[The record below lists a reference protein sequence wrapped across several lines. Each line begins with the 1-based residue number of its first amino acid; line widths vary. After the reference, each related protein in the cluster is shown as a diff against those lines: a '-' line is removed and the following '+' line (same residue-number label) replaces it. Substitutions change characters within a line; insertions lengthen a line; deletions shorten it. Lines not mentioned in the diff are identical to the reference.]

1 MGEDKKVK
9 DQEGTKDP
17 EINTGAKD
25 DSKASKDFAEKTT
38 YTADE
43 IKIMMDVKDNELQEK
58 IAVAVKEAASKEK
71 EKLYDTVEKYKKD
84 LETLANK
91 AEMEEVEKQ
100 KLLQEESDKKK
111 AELSA
116 QERVAELEK
125 DLDKTSKRFEE
136 VINIKDLEFKEALRK
151 RDLAILRERLVAE
164 AKGEIIP
171 ELVQGDSEEQINEAA
186 ELARLRYKEIVE
198 NQKKQLTDELIRTG
212 KIPGPDGKDKK
223 DTTTDLTGGRSIKEV
238 FELPEEDFIKYKDE
252 VLKKFSG

>member
-1 MGEDKKVK
+1 MGDDKKVK

-17 EINTGAKD
+17 NVDPVVDPKD
-25 DSKASKDFAEKTT
+25 KSAENKKT
-38 YTADE
+38 YTAEELKTILDS
-43 IKIMMDVKDNELQEK
+43 KDQEVQEK
-58 IAVAVKEAASKEK
+58 IAAAVKDAASKEK

-84 LETLANK
+84 LEVLAKK
-91 AEMEEVEKQ
+91 AEAEEAEKQ
-100 KLLQEESDKKK
+100 KLLQMEEEKKK

-116 QERVAELEK
+116 KERVAELEK
-125 DLDKTSKRFEE
+125 DLEKTSKRFEE
-136 VINIKDLEFKEALRK
+136 VIGIKDLEFKEALRK
-151 RDLAILRERLVAE
+151 RDLAILRERLVAD

-171 ELVQGDSEEQINEAA
+171 ELVQGDSEEQINKAA

-223 DTTTDLTGGRSIKEV
+223 DNPTDLSGGKSIKEV
-238 FELPEEDFIKYKDE
+238 FELPDEDFLKYKDE